1 MEDHLSRLEEQW
13 SSFIRSKS
21 LKQTAWNQS
30 KFTYHALHPW
40 EISCVWYCKC
50 VQLLQATKICLLIY
64 HWLQTNSKHLI
75 LDTLLICTTDS
86 QGGYVS
92 RVWSSLCFFSPPD
105 GYLPVITLGAKSPL
119 LVFSTRGSLSQPR
132 AVIHHSDK
140 QPWST
145 FLHNI
150 TYKNSKMA
158 VEDARGGGGNTLSNT
173 LSTLLRVLKEKSEE
187 EQMINRTAKQKKN
200 DFCSTK
206 SCLFS

>member
-21 LKQTAWNQS
+21 LRQTAWNQS

-50 VQLLQATKICLLIY
+50 VTTHSCCRPQTFVSLFITDYNL
-64 HWLQTNSKHLI
+64 TNSKHLI
-75 LDTLLICTTDS
+75 LATLLICTTDS
-86 QGGYVS
+86 HGGYVS
-92 RVWSSLCFFSPPD
+92 RVWSSLRFFFPD

-119 LVFSTRGSLSQPR
+119 LVFSTRGTLSQSGV
-132 AVIHHSDK
+132 VIQHSDK

-158 VEDARGGGGNTLSNT
+158 VEDALGEGELHK
-173 LSTLLRVLKEKSEE
+173 VLQEKSEE
-187 EQMINRTAKQKKN
+187 EQMINRTAKQKKT
-200 DFCSTK
+200 DFCEK
-206 SCLFS
+206 SHWPLWSCPTD